1 MESNAEAKEKAKK
14 EVFEDE
20 KEDEEDGG
28 GAATED
34 EKKKRVTAMATAAS
48 ASLKKGGM
56 NHLQAPSCQAEKC
69 AVDLTDAKR
78 YHRRHKV
85 CEQHSKAPVVIVAG
99 LRQRF
104 CQQCSRSNLC
114 LLFFQFSLY
123 SSLLSP
129 LSFLLCILFV

>member
-1 MESNAEAKEKAKK
+1 MESKAEAKEKAKK

-34 EKKKRVTAMATAAS
+34 EKKKRVTATAAS
-48 ASLKKGGM
+48 PSLKKGGM

-85 CEQHSKAPVVIVAG
+85 CEQHSKSPVVIVAG

-114 LLFFQFSLY
+114 LLLFFQFSLY
-123 SSLLSP
+123 SPLLSP
-129 LSFLLCILFV
+129 LNFLLCIPFV